1 MTKKRKTETYQ
12 EYRDRV
18 INPISPSFC
27 GAKWYNATIWLNSGT
42 TASCHH
48 PPAHKIPV
56 EEVLANPK
64 AIHNTKYKK
73 MVRKQMLDGERPKE
87 CEYCW
92 KVEDIGPQN
101 VSDRVYKT
109 VIYTEDQIAEASKMH
124 WNDDVDLKTLEI
136 AFDAN
141 CNYACSYCNASFSTQ
156 WQSDVKKNGAYQNLV
171 SDGARAFQQDG
182 KWAMPYGK
190 RNEGN
195 PYVEAFFKWWESDL
209 QYTLQELRVTGGEAT
224 MSQDFWR
231 LLEWW
236 QGNKDCDVRLAVN
249 SNLGAKPELIDR
261 LARESHAFKE
271 FDLYTSNE
279 SFGSHAEYIR
289 DGLVWDTWLNNI
301 HKMMNKGNVRELH
314 MMMTINALCLFSI
327 TKFMDEMIKLKER
340 YGQFAPA
347 MSFNI
352 LRFPSFQSAVTLP
365 QDIKKKLADDLEYWL
380 YKVGK
385 PHELFFDMEEQGVE
399 RLISYLREV
408 QVGHQF
414 TSSIESRERDFK
426 SFHAQYD
433 VRRNKSFANTFPKD
447 IVNWYESIPMTDL
460 KTLQGIVDG
469 DSTKGNV
476 MKKELEKRAK
486 DEGWILD
493 PQGPNPGSQEY
504 KENNNDERQA
514 AVS

>member
-73 MVRKQMLDGERPKE
+73 MVRKQMLEGERPKE

-92 KVEDIGPQN
+92 KVEDIGADN
-101 VSDRVYKT
+101 VSDRVYKS
-109 VIYTEDQIAEASKMH
+109 VIYTEDQLAEASKTH
-124 WNDDVDLKTLEI
+124 WNDDVNLKTLEI

-141 CNYACSYCNASFSTQ
+141 CNYACSYCNASFSTT
-156 WQSDVKKNGAYQNLV
+156 WQNDVKKNGAYQNLV

-190 RNEGN
+190 RNDGN

-209 QYTLQELRVTGGEAT
+209 QHTLQELRVTGGEAT

-279 SFGSHAEYIR
+279 SFGAQAEYIR
-289 DGLVWDTWLNNI
+289 DGLIWDTWLNNI
-301 HKMMNKGNVRELH
+301 HKMMNEGNVRELH

-327 TKFMDEMIKLKER
+327 TKFMDEMIKLKEQ

-433 VRRNKSFANTFPKD
+433 VRRNKSFANTFPKN
-447 IVNWYESIPMTDL
+447 IVDWYEAIPMTDL
-460 KTLQGIVDG
+460 KKLQDIVDG
-469 DSTKGNV
+469 DSTKGNM
-476 MKKELEKRAK
+476 MKKELEERAK
-486 DEGWILD
+486 NEGWVLN
-493 PQGPNPGSQEY
+493 PQGANPGSQEY
-504 KENNNDERQA
+504 KENNNEGKTTTI
-514 AVS
+514 S

>member
-73 MVRKQMLDGERPKE
+73 MVRKQMLEGERPKE

-92 KVEDIGPQN
+92 KVEDIGADN
-101 VSDRVYKT
+101 VSDRVYKS
-109 VIYTEDQIAEASKMH
+109 VIYTEDQLAEASKTH

-141 CNYACSYCNASFSTQ
+141 CNYACSYCNASFSTT
-156 WQSDVKKNGAYQNLV
+156 WQNDVKKNGAYQNLV

-190 RNEGN
+190 RNDGN

-209 QYTLQELRVTGGEAT
+209 QHTLQELRVTGGEAT

-279 SFGSHAEYIR
+279 SFGAQAEYIR
-289 DGLVWDTWLNNI
+289 DGLIWDTWLNNI
-301 HKMMNKGNVRELH
+301 HKMMNEGNVRELH

-327 TKFMDEMIKLKER
+327 TKFMDEMIKLKEQ

-433 VRRNKSFANTFPKD
+433 VRRNKSFANTFPKN
-447 IVNWYESIPMTDL
+447 IVDWYEAIPMTDL
-460 KTLQGIVDG
+460 KKLQDIVDG
-469 DSTKGNV
+469 DSTKGNM
-476 MKKELEKRAK
+476 MKKELEERAK
-486 DEGWILD
+486 NEGWVLN
-493 PQGPNPGSQEY
+493 PQGANPGSQEY
-504 KENNNDERQA
+504 KENNNEGKTTTI
-514 AVS
+514 S

>member
-12 EYRDRV
+12 QYRDRV
-18 INPISPSFC
+18 INPISPSWC

-48 PPAHKIPV
+48 PPAHKIPLT
-56 EEVLANPK
+56 EVLANPK

-73 MVRKQMLDGERPKE
+73 MVRKQMQQGERPKE

-92 KVEDIGPQN
+92 KVEDLGPKN

-109 VIYTEDQIAEASKMH
+109 VIYTEDQLAEASKMD
-124 WNDDVDLKTLEI
+124 WQDDVNLKTLEI
-136 AFDAN
+136 AFDQN
-141 CNYACSYCNASFSTQ
+141 CNYACSYCNASFSTT
-156 WQSDVKKNGAYQNLV
+156 WQNDIRKNGAYQNLV

-190 RNEGN
+190 NNKGN
-195 PYVEAFFKWWESDL
+195 PYVDAFFKWWESDL

-236 QGNKDCDVRLAVN
+236 QKNKDCNVRFAVN
-249 SNLGAKPELIDR
+249 SNLGSKPELIDR
-261 LARESHAFKE
+261 LAKESHAFKE
-271 FDLYTSNE
+271 FDIYTSNE
-279 SFGSHAEYIR
+279 SFGGHAEYIR
-289 DGLVWDTWLNNI
+289 DGLIWETWLGNI
-301 HKMMNKGNVRELH
+301 HKMMNEGNVRELH

-327 TKFMDEMIKLKER
+327 TDFMDEMIRLKET

-352 LRFPSFQSAVTLP
+352 LRFPSFQSPVTLP
-365 QDIKKKLADDLEYWL
+365 TDIKKRLADNLETWL
-380 YKVGK
+380 ENVGK
-385 PHELFFDMEEQGVE
+385 KHELFFDMEQDGVS
-399 RLISYLREV
+399 RLINYLREV
-408 QVGHQF
+408 QVGHQH

-426 SFHAQYD
+426 SFYTQYD
-433 VRRNKSFANTFPKD
+433 IRRNKSFVKTFPKD
-447 IVNWYESIPMTDL
+447 IVKWYESIPMTDL
-460 KTLQGIVDG
+460 EKVQELVDG
-469 DSTKGNV
+469 DSTKGNT
-476 MKKELEKRAK
+476 MAKELKERSEK
-486 DEGWILD
+486 EGWVLN

-504 KENNNDERQA
+504 IE
-514 AVS
+514 S

>member
-18 INPISPSFC
+18 INPISPSWC

-92 KVEDIGPQN
+92 KVEDIGPDN

-109 VIYTEDQIAEASKMH
+109 VIYTEDQLEEASKMH
-124 WNDDVDLKTLEI
+124 WNDDVNLKTLEI

-141 CNYACSYCNASFSTQ
+141 CNYACSYCNASFSTT
-156 WQSDVKKNGAYQNLV
+156 WQNDVKKNGAYQNLV

-190 RNEGN
+190 KNEGN

-209 QYTLQELRVTGGEAT
+209 QHTLQELRVTGGEAT

-236 QGNKDCDVRLAVN
+236 QTNKDCDVRLAVN

-279 SFGSHAEYIR
+279 SFGVQAEYIR

-301 HKMMNKGNVRELH
+301 HKMMNEGNVRELH

-327 TKFMDEMIKLKER
+327 TKFMDEMIKLKEQ

-447 IVNWYESIPMTDL
+447 IVDWYESIPMTDL
-460 KTLQGIVDG
+460 KQLQGIVDG
-469 DSTKGNV
+469 DSTKGNM

-486 DEGWILD
+486 EEGWVLA
-493 PQGPNPGSQEY
+493 PQGANPGSQEY
-504 KENNNDERQA
+504 KEDNNEEQKTTI
-514 AVS
+514 S